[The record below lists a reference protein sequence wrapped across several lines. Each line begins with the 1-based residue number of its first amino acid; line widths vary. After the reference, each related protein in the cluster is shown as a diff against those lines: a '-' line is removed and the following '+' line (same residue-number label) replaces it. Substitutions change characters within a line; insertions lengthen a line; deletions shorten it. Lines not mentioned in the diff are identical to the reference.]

1 MVHRMCLSIRVQR
14 GLPSVGRQEYSLV
27 GDIGSEVV
35 TQWATDGETC
45 TLRKQVR
52 LQLHS
57 ITSTTALVL
66 SRTCWEEGG

>member
-14 GLPSVGRQEYSLV
+14 GLPTVGRQEYSSV
-27 GDIGSEVV
+27 GDIESEVV
-35 TQWATDGETC
+35 TQWATEGETR

-57 ITSTTALVL
+57 IMSTTALVL

>member
-1 MVHRMCLSIRVQR
+1 M
-14 GLPSVGRQEYSLV
+14 GRQEYSAV
-27 GDIGSEVV
+27 GDIESEVI
-35 TQWATDGETC
+35 TQWETEGD

-52 LQLHS
+52 LKQLNS